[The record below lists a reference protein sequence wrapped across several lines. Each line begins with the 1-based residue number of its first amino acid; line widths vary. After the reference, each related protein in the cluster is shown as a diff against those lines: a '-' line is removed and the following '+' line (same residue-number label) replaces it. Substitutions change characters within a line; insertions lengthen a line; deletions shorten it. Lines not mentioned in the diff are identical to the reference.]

1 MKTNKLDN
9 NIKEKFANRTLEPSV
24 SAWERLSIKLDE
36 QPKQKKKG
44 WFFYIGYAASIL
56 VIISMGFFIF
66 SKDEIIIKNESIIVE
81 EVLDTVNIIKNIEN
95 HFNEVPVEKAIVKN
109 EQSIEE
115 KIKKGDNNIP
125 IKKNNSTKIVQS
137 TIKNNK
143 KTEPS
148 LVNKTTR
155 TVPNVIAKNEVN
167 PGSNFN
173 KEKFSITVNADD
185 LLNSVTNKSS
195 KVETYYAN
203 NNISEEELLKAIKS
217 ELIKSDLKVNPET
230 ILAEVER
237 SINNDVFENNF
248 LKSLK
253 KKISNIATAIASR
266 NN

>member
-9 NIKEKFANRTLEPSV
+9 SVKEKFANRTLEPSV
-24 SAWERLSIKLDE
+24 SAWERLSTKLDE
-36 QPKQKKKG
+36 EPKQKKKG
-44 WFFYIGYAASIL
+44 WFFYIGYAASII
-56 VIISMGFFIF
+56 VIISIGFFIF
-66 SKDEIIIKNESIIVE
+66 SDEDIIIKNDTIIVE
-81 EVLDTVNIIKNIEN
+81 EVIDTVNIIKNIEE
-95 HFNEVPVEKAIVKN
+95 HFNEVSVEKAIVKN

-115 KIKKGDNNIP
+115 KTKKIDNIKRDITSK
-125 IKKNNSTKIVQS
+125 STKVAQF
-137 TIKNNK
+137 NNK
-143 KTEPS
+143 NKKIEKS
-148 LVNKTTR
+148 LVDKTTR
-155 TVPNVIAKNEVN
+155 TTTNVVAKNEVN
-167 PGSNFN
+167 PSSDLN

-185 LLNSVTNKSS
+185 LLKSIS
-195 KVETYYAN
+195 TKSKKVEAYYAN

-237 SINNDVFENNF
+237 SINDDVFENNF